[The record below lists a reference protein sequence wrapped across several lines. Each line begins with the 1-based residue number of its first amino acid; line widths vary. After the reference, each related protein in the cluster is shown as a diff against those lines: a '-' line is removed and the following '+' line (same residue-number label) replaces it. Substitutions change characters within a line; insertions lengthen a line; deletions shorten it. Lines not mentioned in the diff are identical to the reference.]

1 MAPNFSPSTTDLLI
15 IGAGP
20 AGLMA
25 ACWAS
30 QYTNMTTRIID
41 KYPSRTATGH
51 ADGIQSRSLEILESF
66 GVVDPIIR
74 KGVQHAEM
82 CFWGYDK
89 HTGGITRHKMDSA
102 QTDKSRY
109 NMVLL
114 NQGIIEQIILDYLGL
129 EQGGRVEVEYGK
141 QAETLELLEE
151 GEDEY
156 PVVVGVKRVGQNG
169 ANGHCSDVETI
180 RARYVIGC
188 DGARSWTR
196 EQLQVPMRVCSGD
209 TTWGVVDIAPITD
222 FPDIRQSCAIHA
234 GDRGSIMTA
243 PRENRLVRFYIYP
256 KGDGRLSV
264 EGKDRSEVSLDEIVG
279 AMAKVMKPYSLTY
292 KHCDWWSIYKIGQR
306 LVETYRPHDRIFLA
320 GDAAHTHSPKGGQG
334 LNVSMQDTYN
344 LTWKLC
350 SVITGE
356 ASPSILDTYE
366 LERRPVGEQL
376 LKLDTELVKA
386 YEQDTSVTE
395 GVERVRGQYIEFM
408 TGTGVT
414 YDSNDLI
421 AGKKADTSV
430 AKNIKIGMRLSSYPV
445 VAQADGIS
453 MQLVSRLTSNGAWR
467 LLVFPGDL
475 LEPSN
480 QSQLANFA
488 NQFNEQPHLSCLHKN
503 LKSTRCCPL
512 LETIVVHSSPRTSVN
527 LLDLP
532 DIFHPFDETWGW
544 DYSRVFA
551 DDGSY
556 GEACGHA
563 YEEYGIREENGC
575 LVLCRPDQHVAW
587 LGSLGDVEALDQYFG
602 QFVGRK

>member
-1 MAPNFSPSTTDLLI
+1 
-15 IGAGP
+15 
-20 AGLMA
+20 
-25 ACWAS
+25 
-30 QYTNMTTRIID
+30 
-41 KYPSRTATGH
+41 
-51 ADGIQSRSLEILESF
+51 
-66 GVVDPIIR
+66 
-74 KGVQHAEM
+74 
-82 CFWGYDK
+82 
-89 HTGGITRHKMDSA
+89 MDSA

-114 NQGIIEQIILDYLGL
+114 NQGIIEQIILDYLRL

-141 QAETLELLEE
+141 QAETLKLLEE

-169 ANGHCSDVETI
+169 ANGHCSDVESI

-264 EGKDRSEVSLDEIVG
+264 EDKDRSEVSLDELVG

-306 LVETYRPHDRIFLA
+306 LAETYRPHDRIFLA

-366 LERRPVGEQL
+366 LERRPVGEEL

-395 GVERVRGQYIEFM
+395 GVERVRGQYIDFM

-414 YDSNDLI
+414 YGSNNLI
-421 AGKKADTSV
+421 ARKKTDTSV
-430 AKNIKIGMRLSSYPV
+430 ATNIKIGMRLSSYPV
-445 VAQADGIS
+445 VGQADGIS
-453 MQLVSRLTSNGAWR
+453 MHLVSRLTSNGAWR

-475 LEPSN
+475 RESRN
-480 QSQLANFA
+480 QSRLAKFA
-488 NQFNEQPHLSCLHKN
+488 SQFNEQPHLPCLHKD

-512 LETIVVHSSPRTSVN
+512 LETIMVHSSPRTSVN

-551 DDGSY
+551 DDGSS

-563 YEEYGIREENGC
+563 YARYGIRGETGC

-587 LGSLGDVEALDQYFG
+587 LGSLGEVEALDQYFG

>member
-1 MAPNFSPSTTDLLI
+1 MAPNSSPTQTDLLI

-41 KYPSRTATGH
+41 KHPSRTATGH
-51 ADGIQSRSLEILESF
+51 ADGIQSRTLEILESF
-66 GVVDPIIR
+66 GLVDPIVR

-89 HTGGITRHKMDSA
+89 NAGGITRQKMDPA

-114 NQGIIEQIILDYLGL
+114 NQGMIEQIILDYLEL
-129 EQGGRVEVEYGK
+129 EREKRVEVEYAK
-141 QAETLELLEE
+141 QAKTLEILK
-151 GEDEY
+151 EDEY
-156 PVVVGVKRVGQNG
+156 PIVVGVKRVGLDG
-169 ANGHCSDVETI
+169 ANGHCDQVETI

-188 DGARSWTR
+188 DGARSWVR

-279 AMAKVMKPYSLTY
+279 AMAKVMKPYKLTY

-320 GDAAHTHSPKGGQG
+320 GDAAHTHSPKAGQG

-356 ASPSILDTYE
+356 ASPSILNTYE
-366 LERRPVGEQL
+366 LERRPVGEEL
-376 LKLDTELVKA
+376 LKLDTELVQA

-395 GVERVRGQYIEFM
+395 GVERVRGQYIDFM
-408 TGTGVT
+408 TGVGVT
-414 YDSNDLI
+414 YGPNQLV
-421 AGKKADTSV
+421 AGKKADTAV
-430 AKNIKIGMRLSSYPV
+430 ANNIKIGMRLPSHPV
-445 VAQADGIS
+445 VGQADGIS
-453 MQLVSRLTSNGAWR
+453 MQLSSRLTSNGAWR

-475 LEPSN
+475 REPRN
-480 QSQLANFA
+480 QSRLSRFA
-488 NQFNEQPHLSCLHKN
+488 NQFNEQSHLPCLHKDQSN
-503 LKSTRCCPL
+503 RCSRL
-512 LETIVVHSSPRTSVN
+512 LETIMVHSSPRTSVN

-532 DIFHPFDETWGW
+532 EILHPFDETWGW

-556 GEACGHA
+556 GEACGQA
-563 YEEYGIREENGC
+563 YERYGIRDETGC

-587 LGSLGDVEALDQYFG
+587 LGSLAEVEALDHYFG
-602 QFVGRK
+602 QFVPGS

>member
-1 MAPNFSPSTTDLLI
+1 MAPSSSPSTTDLLI

-41 KYPSRTATGH
+41 KHPGRTATGH
-51 ADGIQSRSLEILESF
+51 ADGIQSRTLEILESF

-89 HTGGITRHKMDSA
+89 HTGGITRHTMDSA

-114 NQGIIEQIILDYLGL
+114 NQGIIEQIILDYLRL

-169 ANGHCSDVETI
+169 ANGHCSDVESI

-264 EGKDRSEVSLDEIVG
+264 EDKDRSEVSLDELVG

-306 LVETYRPHDRIFLA
+306 LAETYRPHDRIFLA

-366 LERRPVGEQL
+366 LERRPVGEEL

-395 GVERVRGQYIEFM
+395 GVERVRGQYIDFM

-414 YDSNDLI
+414 YGSNNLI
-421 AGKKADTSV
+421 ARKKTDTSV
-430 AKNIKIGMRLSSYPV
+430 ATNIKIGMRLSSYPV
-445 VAQADGIS
+445 VGQADGIS
-453 MQLVSRLTSNGAWR
+453 MHLVSRLTSNGAWR

-475 LEPSN
+475 RESRN
-480 QSQLANFA
+480 QSRLAKFA
-488 NQFNEQPHLSCLHKN
+488 SQFNEQPHLPCLHKD

-512 LETIVVHSSPRTSVN
+512 LETIMVHSSPRTSVN

-551 DDGSY
+551 DDGSS

-563 YEEYGIREENGC
+563 YARYGIRGETGC

-587 LGSLGDVEALDQYFG
+587 LGSLGEVEALDQYFG

>member
-1 MAPNFSPSTTDLLI
+1 MAPNTTTTTTSTTDLLI

-41 KYPSRTATGH
+41 KHPGRTATGH
-51 ADGIQSRSLEILESF
+51 ADGIQSRTLEILESF
-66 GVVDPIIR
+66 GLVDPIVR
-74 KGVQHAEM
+74 K
-82 CFWGYDK
+82 DR
-89 HTGGITRHKMDSA
+89 GGK
-102 QTDKSRY
+102 
-109 NMVLL
+109 
-114 NQGIIEQIILDYLGL
+114 
-129 EQGGRVEVEYGK
+129 VEVEYGK
-141 QAETLELLEE
+141 QAETLEFMDED
-151 GEDEY
+151 EDEY
-156 PVVVGVKRVGQNG
+156 PVVVGVKRVGQDG
-169 ANGHCSDVETI
+169 ANGHCDHVETI

-279 AMAKVMKPYSLTY
+279 AMAKVMKPYTLSY
-292 KHCDWWSIYKIGQR
+292 KHCDWWSIYKIGQ
-306 LVETYRPHDRIFLA
+306 RIFLA

-344 LTWKLC
+344 LTWKIC

-356 ASPSILDTYE
+356 ASPRILDTYE
-366 LERRPVGEQL
+366 LERRPVGEEL
-376 LKLDTELVKA
+376 LKLDTELVQA
-386 YEQDTSVTE
+386 YEQDTSITE
-395 GVERVRGQYIEFM
+395 GVERVRGQYIDFM
-408 TGTGVT
+408 TGVGVT
-414 YDSNDLI
+414 YGPNDFI

-430 AKNIKIGMRLSSYPV
+430 ANNIKIGMRLASYPV
-445 VAQADGIS
+445 VGQADGTS
-453 MQLVSRLTSNGAWR
+453 TQLMSRLTSTGAWR

-475 LEPSN
+475 REPRN
-480 QSQLANFA
+480 QSRLGSFA
-488 NQFNEQPHLSCLHKN
+488 SQFNEQPHLPCLHKDESN
-503 LKSTRCCPL
+503 RCCPL
-512 LETIVVHSSPRTSVN
+512 LETIVVHSSPRTAVN

-532 DIFHPFDETWGW
+532 EIFHPFDATWGW

-556 GEACGHA
+556 GDACGQA
-563 YEEYGIREENGC
+563 YERYGIREETGC

-587 LGSLGDVEALDQYFG
+587 LGGLEEVEALDRFLG
-602 QFVGRK
+602 QFIMGR

>member
-1 MAPNFSPSTTDLLI
+1 MAPNTTTTSTTDLLI

-41 KYPSRTATGH
+41 KHPGRTATGH
-51 ADGIQSRSLEILESF
+51 ADGIQSRTLEILESF
-66 GVVDPIIR
+66 GLVDPIVR
-74 KGVQHAEM
+74 KGVQHAEL

-89 HTGGITRHKMDSA
+89 HTGGITRHKMQSA

-114 NQGIIEQIILDYLGL
+114 NQGLVEQIILDYFAIDR
-129 EQGGRVEVEYGK
+129 GGKVEVEYGK
-141 QAETLELLEE
+141 QAETLEFLEE

-156 PVVVGVKRVGQNG
+156 PVVVGVKRVGQDG
-169 ANGHCSDVETI
+169 ANGHCDHVETI

-279 AMAKVMKPYSLTY
+279 AMAKVMKPYTLSY
-292 KHCDWWSIYKIGQR
+292 KHCDWWSIYKIGQ
-306 LVETYRPHDRIFLA
+306 RIFLA

-344 LTWKLC
+344 LTWKIC

-356 ASPSILDTYE
+356 ASPRILDTYE
-366 LERRPVGEQL
+366 LERRPVGEEL
-376 LKLDTELVKA
+376 LKLDTELVQA
-386 YEQDTSVTE
+386 YEQDTSITE
-395 GVERVRGQYIEFM
+395 GVERVRGQYIDFM
-408 TGTGVT
+408 TGVGVT
-414 YDSNDLI
+414 YGPNGLI

-430 AKNIKIGMRLSSYPV
+430 ANNVKIGMRLASYPV
-445 VAQADGIS
+445 VGQADGTS
-453 MQLVSRLTSNGAWR
+453 TQLISRLTSTGAWR

-475 LEPSN
+475 REPRN
-480 QSQLANFA
+480 QSRLARFA
-488 NQFNEQPHLSCLHKN
+488 SQFNEQPHLPCLHKAGESN
-503 LKSTRCCPL
+503 RCCPL

-532 DIFHPFDETWGW
+532 EIFHPFDATWGW

-556 GEACGHA
+556 SDACGQA
-563 YEEYGIREENGC
+563 YERYGIREETGC

-587 LGSLGDVEALDQYFG
+587 LGGLEEVEVLDRFLGHFIMG
-602 QFVGRK
+602 H